1 MNHSTPA
8 VLGRSLA
15 ALAVTAGLGLGVASV
30 AGADSGH
37 GHGRGH
43 DNGGGDHAAGY
54 VMAMTATTL
63 NVESSG
69 GVTTTYTISPTTTYT
84 LDGQAATAALLVIG
98 ERVEVQ
104 TAPGAPTTAA
114 SVNIDLAEIRGLV
127 LSVSGSTVLVIGP
140 EGFTRTVQAGAS
152 TVVTSGGQASTLSAI
167 TPGTP
172 IVAEG
177 TIDSTGTILDA
188 VSIDARAP
196 EQQNPERASGLV
208 TNVTPN
214 ASVTISG
221 DHGASVT
228 YTLTSTTTYTECS
241 STVPSSDLLAGEHVS
256 ITTAA
261 GSPTTAASVDIRPL
275 RVRGRISAVGSG
287 SFSVTNDG
295 ATTTVVVE
303 PSTQIYQRGQLAT
316 AAVTFTVGEHV
327 VAAGLPDAT
336 SASTLDAQVIVVGGG
351 EGWGLLGPGLGN
363 LGNGQGNGQGNGS
376 GQGDH
381 HRGHQR

>member
-1 MNHSTPA
+1 MTHPTPA

-37 GHGRGH
+37 GHGRSH
-43 DNGGGDHAAGY
+43 DNGGGGDHAAGY
-54 VMAMTATTL
+54 VMAMTATSL
-63 NVESSG
+63 NVETPN

-84 LDGQAATAALLVIG
+84 LDGQAATAALLVVG
-98 ERVEVQ
+98 DRVEVQ
-104 TAPGAPTTAA
+104 TAPGAPTTAT
-114 SVNIDLAEIRGLV
+114 SVNIDLAEIHGLV

-152 TVVTSGGQASTLSAI
+152 TVVTSGGQASSLTAI
-167 TPGTP
+167 TPGAS
-172 IVAEG
+172 IVAQG

-188 VSIDARAP
+188 VSIDVRAP
-196 EQQNPERASGLV
+196 EQQRPERIEGVV
-208 TNVTPN
+208 TAVTPGT
-214 ASVTISG
+214 SVTISG
-221 DHGASVT
+221 DHGAST
-228 YTLTSTTTYTECS
+228 TFTLTSSTTYTEGP
-241 STVPSSDLLAGEHVS
+241 STVPSTDLAVGEHVS
-256 ITTAA
+256 ITTAT
-261 GSPTTAASVDIRPL
+261 GSATTAASVDIRPL
-275 RVRGRISAVGSG
+275 RVRGRISAVGTG

-295 ATTTVVVE
+295 TTTTVVVE
-303 PSTQIYQRGQLAT
+303 PTTQVYEMGQLAT

-336 SASTLDAQVIVVGGG
+336 SASTIDAQVIVVGGG

-363 LGNGQGNGQGNGS
+363 LGNGQGNGQG
-376 GQGDH
+376 DH